1 MRPEIWAGDHIWEVR
16 GVASARISTLSL
28 RVLCP
33 VRAVK
38 GAREASAL
46 GAFAIEGALRREGGQ
61 QTCRNTSGRRCI
73 GDLMFPRCCT
83 EPRGS
88 GLSQKWGGK
97 NAHTILQT

>member
-46 GAFAIEGALRREGGQ
+46 GAFAIEGALRRAGGQ
-61 QTCRNTSGRRCI
+61 Q
-73 GDLMFPRCCT
+73 
-83 EPRGS
+83 
-88 GLSQKWGGK
+88 LSRH
-97 NAHTILQT
+97 AETHRVDDASVM